1 MKVTARQNIGIALTL
16 TTLFFLAGASP
27 SIAAVGDVIPG
38 RTFEPRNPPYWLA
51 CSTLNQTDN
60 CVESIELFDEKT
72 KTWIKGV
79 ELKNSWYKQGAS
91 LPLREEDPS
100 GKFVCGTGNTSEYD
114 VCYEFPGAAIDGSN
128 QYVAAIVYS
137 KEEVPGFPRIKN
149 SFVPLNGVDPRKP
162 LDSRTNGWQV
172 LKPGTTWRMT
182 LIADKVAK
190 GAGLAWAWM
199 KNPSIDIETGKD
211 GKQRLI
217 TSGSVQEVHSYRHD
231 GPWDKNPCMQDT
243 KNELVANDYRVEY
256 SINIDPYVGEYA
268 ILQGTPPGGI
278 FLNSNG
284 GCAYE
289 VKFDRQNNKIIV
301 VSTGPHFDVF
311 KNVINGWFE
320 ASIRG
325 DLIRKVF
332 GLEPKTM
339 QEAIIEVTDNA
350 GSPKAATF
358 TTQYKSATDKV
369 EIKGLGFTFSSTKI
383 AITLKKPAEAETP
396 PPSNKSASNT
406 SGSSSADNSMPNS
419 KRNSTRI
426 YTLKNG
432 ASIIASPGDLL
443 VFKSTVK
450 GRWLVESD
458 ASGLIQTSPMPKGLG
473 ITSGVALRPTAT
485 GTATVPIKI
494 GSKVFKIK
502 LIVK

>member
-1 MKVTARQNIGIALTL
+1 MKRRRFHHLVLALVSMWL
-16 TTLFFLAGASP
+16 ASSVPTTF
-27 SIAAVGDVIPG
+27 AAVGDAVPG
-38 RTFEPRNPPYWLA
+38 RNFEPHDPPLWLA
-51 CSTLNQTDN
+51 CSTLNQSDN
-60 CVESIELFDEKT
+60 CIESIEFYDEKS
-72 KTWIKGV
+72 KSWVKGN
-79 ELKNSWYKQGAS
+79 ELKNPWYKPGVSQ
-91 LPLREEDPS
+91 PMREGDPS

-114 VCYEFPGAAIDGSN
+114 VCYEFPGAAIDGST

-162 LDSRTNGWQV
+162 LDTRVSGWQV

-217 TSGSVQEVHSYRHD
+217 TSGAVQEVHSYRHD
-231 GPWDKNPCMQDT
+231 GPWEKNPCMQDA

-268 ILQGTPPGGI
+268 ILQGTPPGGM

-301 VSTGPHFDVF
+301 VSTGPHFDVY
-311 KNVINGWFE
+311 KNVIDGWFE

-339 QEAIIEVTDNA
+339 QEAIVEVTDTA
-350 GSPKAATF
+350 GGAKAATF
-358 TTQYKSATDKV
+358 TTQYKSGTDKV

-383 AITLKKPAEAETP
+383 AITLKKPAETP
-396 PPSNKSASNT
+396 PPTATPKAESPTNK
-406 SGSSSADNSMPNS
+406 ADAT
-419 KRNSTRI
+419 RNSTRI
-426 YTLKNG
+426 YTMKNG
-432 ASIIASPGDLL
+432 ATFVAAPGDLL
-443 VFKSTVK
+443 VFKSALK
-450 GRWLVESD
+450 GRWLVGVD
-458 ASGLIQTSPMPKGLG
+458 PAGLIKTLPLPKGLG
-473 ITSGVALRPTAT
+473 VSSGAALSILKT
-485 GTATVPIKI
+485 GTTTIPISVGAKKFTV
-494 GSKVFKIK
+494 K
-502 LIVK
+502 LIAR

>member
-1 MKVTARQNIGIALTL
+1 MKLGIRRSLATLLALFS
-16 TTLFFLAGASP
+16 LFSGALFSSP
-27 SIAAVGDVIPG
+27 AWAAVGDPIAD
-38 RTFEPRNPPYWLA
+38 RTFPPHDPAYWLA

-60 CVESIELFDEKT
+60 CIESIELFDEKT
-72 KTWIKGV
+72 KTWIKGI
-79 ELKNSWYKQGAS
+79 ELRNPWYKQGVS
-91 LPLREEDPS
+91 LPLREEDSS
-100 GKFVCGTGNTSEYD
+100 GKFVCGTGNTGEYD
-114 VCYEFPGAAIDGSN
+114 VCYQFPGAAIDGST

-162 LDSRTNGWQV
+162 LDLRTNGWQV

-199 KNPSIDIETGKD
+199 KNPSIDVEMGKD

-231 GPWDKNPCMQDT
+231 GPWEKNPCMQDA

-268 ILQGTPPGGI
+268 ILQGTPPGGM

-311 KNVINGWFE
+311 KNVIDGWFE

-325 DLIRKVF
+325 DLIRRVF

-339 QEAIIEVTDNA
+339 QEAIIEVTDVA

-383 AITLKKPAEAETP
+383 AISWKKPVEAATPAPAPKPTTAEVKVDSTQ
-396 PPSNKSASNT
+396 
-406 SGSSSADNSMPNS
+406 
-419 KRNSTRI
+419 NSTRVYAI
-426 YTLKNG
+426 KDG
-432 ASIIASPGDLL
+432 ATFVASPGDLL
-443 VFKSTVK
+443 VFKSNLK
-450 GRWLVESD
+450 GRWLVGADS
-458 ASGLIQTSPMPKGLG
+458 AGLIKTLPLPKGLG
-473 ITSGVALRPTAT
+473 VSTGVALTPVKGGMTT
-485 GTATVPIKI
+485 IPINI
-494 GSKVFKIK
+494 GVKRFQIK
-502 LIVK
+502 LVVR

>member
-1 MKVTARQNIGIALTL
+1 MKLDVRRSLAILLALF
-16 TTLFFLAGASP
+16 TLFSGALLSSP
-27 SIAAVGDVIPG
+27 SWAAVGDPIAD
-38 RTFEPRNPPYWLA
+38 RTFPPHDPAYWLA

-72 KTWIKGV
+72 KTWIKGI
-79 ELKNSWYKQGAS
+79 ELKNPWYKHGVL

-100 GKFVCGTGNTSEYD
+100 GKFVCGTGNTGEYD
-114 VCYEFPGAAIDGSN
+114 VCYEFPGAAIDGGT

-199 KNPSIDIETGKD
+199 KNPSIDVETGKD

-231 GPWDKNPCMQDT
+231 GPWEKNPCMQDA

-268 ILQGTPPGGI
+268 ILQGTPPGGM

-311 KNVINGWFE
+311 KNVIDGWFE

-339 QEAIIEVTDNA
+339 QEAIIEVTDTA

-383 AITLKKPAEAETP
+383 AISLKKPAEAAAPAPTAKP
-396 PPSNKSASNT
+396 ATADVKSEST
-406 SGSSSADNSMPNS
+406 
-419 KRNSTRI
+419 RNSTRI
-426 YTLKNG
+426 YTIKDG
-432 ASIIASPGDLL
+432 ATFVASPGDLL
-443 VFKSTVK
+443 VFKSNLK
-450 GRWLVESD
+450 GRWLVGADST
-458 ASGLIQTSPMPKGLG
+458 GLIKTLPLPKGLG
-473 ITSGVALRPTAT
+473 VSAGVAIKPLKT
-485 GTATVPIKI
+485 GSTTIPIQAGAKT
-494 GSKVFKIK
+494 FRIK
-502 LIVK
+502 LVIR

>member
-1 MKVTARQNIGIALTL
+1 MKASARRLIAVSLTL
-16 TTLFFLAGASP
+16 LSCFAGATP
-27 SIAAVGDVIPG
+27 SIAAVGDVIHG

-51 CSTLNQTDN
+51 CSTLNQTDA

-72 KTWIKGV
+72 KTWIKGI

-91 LPLREEDPS
+91 LPMREEDPS
-100 GKFVCGTGNTSEYD
+100 GKFVCGTGNASEYD
-114 VCYEFPGAAIDGSN
+114 VCYEFPGAAIDGSD

-137 KEEVPGFPRIKN
+137 TEEVAGFPRIKN

-162 LDSRTNGWQV
+162 LDSGTNGWQV

-231 GPWDKNPCMQDT
+231 GPWDNNPCMQDT

-256 SINIDPYVGEYA
+256 SINIDPYVREYA
-268 ILQGTPPGGI
+268 ILQGTPPGGM

-289 VKFDRQNNKIIV
+289 VKFDRQNNKIVV

-311 KNVINGWFE
+311 KNVIDGWFE

-350 GSPKAATF
+350 GTPKAATF

-369 EIKGLGFTFSSTKI
+369 EIKGAGFTFSSTKI
-383 AITLKKPAEAETP
+383 AITLKKPAEEQTP
-396 PPSNKSASNT
+396 APSTKSAS
-406 SGSSSADNSMPNS
+406 SSSGTKSTDNSTPNS

-426 YTLKNG
+426 YTLKDG
-432 ASIIASPGDLL
+432 ATIIASTGDLL

-450 GRWLVESD
+450 GRWLVGAD
-458 ASGLIQTSPMPKGLG
+458 TAGLIQTSPLPKGLG
-473 ITSGVALRPTAT
+473 VTSGVALKPT
-485 GTATVPIKI
+485 TAGITTVPIKI
-494 GSKVFKIK
+494 GSKVHKVKI
-502 LIVK
+502 IVR

>member
-1 MKVTARQNIGIALTL
+1 MTH
-16 TTLFFLAGASP
+16 LFQPKKAIRAAIWHLQSSFVRKTFLQLASCTITFFCLIV
-27 SIAAVGDVIPG
+27 SAHASYAAVGDVVPG
-38 RTFEPRNPPYWLA
+38 RSFEPHDPPLWLA
-51 CSTLNQTDN
+51 CSTLNQVDN
-60 CVESIELFDEKT
+60 CIESIEYFDEKA
-72 KTWIKGV
+72 KSWVKGN
-79 ELKNSWYKQGAS
+79 ELKNPWYKPGVSQ
-91 LPLREEDPS
+91 PMREGDPS
-100 GKFVCGTGNTSEYD
+100 GKFMCGTGNTSEYD
-114 VCYEFPGAAIDGSN
+114 VCYEFPEAAIDGGV

-149 SFVPLNGVDPRKP
+149 SFVPLNGVDPRTP
-162 LDSRTNGWQV
+162 IDSRVNGWQA

-217 TSGSVQEVHSYRHD
+217 TSGAVQELHSYRHD
-231 GPWDKNPCMQDT
+231 GPWEKNPCMQDA

-268 ILQGTPPGGI
+268 ILQGTPPGGM

-311 KNVINGWFE
+311 KNVIDGWFE

-339 QEAIIEVTDNA
+339 QEAIVEVTDTA
-350 GSPKAATF
+350 GGTKAA
-358 TTQYKSATDKV
+358 
-369 EIKGLGFTFSSTKI
+369 
-383 AITLKKPAEAETP
+383 
-396 PPSNKSASNT
+396 
-406 SGSSSADNSMPNS
+406 
-419 KRNSTRI
+419 
-426 YTLKNG
+426 
-432 ASIIASPGDLL
+432 
-443 VFKSTVK
+443 
-450 GRWLVESD
+450 
-458 ASGLIQTSPMPKGLG
+458 
-473 ITSGVALRPTAT
+473 
-485 GTATVPIKI
+485 
-494 GSKVFKIK
+494 
-502 LIVK
+502 